1 VIIVGSYVFKVQL
14 LPLLDDQGAAQRL
27 KRAKRSKVPNLP
39 TPRRHRY
46 DLPLCVCSST
56 RGCMCRSVCLICCS
70 GSLNIDR
77 VVLSTLLMT
86 RKMSRKGVLLYV
98 YWIRQFNLQFECQGT
113 WHTSFALRHA
123 DSHLNPFLEGRWGN
137 RQFKHFISVSFPAF
151 PPSMPSLGASHLMSG
166 LLTQTTWACHDR
178 AQRYSRTLSPIFI
191 PEFLVVL
198 TFTENG

>member
-1 VIIVGSYVFKVQL
+1 VNYPNVYPSLVVAADGCHVNDEVDVYKTMIIVGSYVFKVQL

-98 YWIRQFNLQFECQGT
+98 Y
-113 WHTSFALRHA
+113 
-123 DSHLNPFLEGRWGN
+123 
-137 RQFKHFISVSFPAF
+137 
-151 PPSMPSLGASHLMSG
+151 
-166 LLTQTTWACHDR
+166 
-178 AQRYSRTLSPIFI
+178 
-191 PEFLVVL
+191 
-198 TFTENG
+198 